1 MPSRS
6 TRSFRSR
13 WTTLCSI
20 AGSASSTARSCLMAK
35 TQQRAA
41 PILLGL
47 SARGRQQVSGWP
59 GEGGVGGTEVSIV
72 DSHIGQL
79 ALGDN
84 NNMSIVNLFEVWERQ
99 VEQLGPEEE
108 KERARGALRAARD
121 VLTNTAGG
129 AGGRL
134 ITDAA
139 PGDLRRRVGPDLD
152 HYGPPEVARSRRAI
166 LRRCPRRVRS
176 PLSGPGERSSPQRP
190 VVNSKS
196 ARHGTALSSTKP
208 AATSRSWSR
217 RER

>member
-1 MPSRS
+1 MDWEREAKPLLKAVGRAIDANEGE
-6 TRSFRSR
+6 RV
-13 WTTLCSI
+13 
-20 AGSASSTARSCLMAK
+20 SAESVNAQLPQPLDDALLDRRLGELHRAQLLDGLK

-121 VLTNTAGG
+121 VLTITAGG

-134 ITDAA
+134 TTDA
-139 PGDLRRRVGPDLD
+139 LR
-152 HYGPPEVARSRRAI
+152 
-166 LRRCPRRVRS
+166 
-176 PLSGPGERSSPQRP
+176 
-190 VVNSKS
+190 
-196 ARHGTALSSTKP
+196 
-208 AATSRSWSR
+208 ATFGGG
-217 RER
+217 